1 MKMIVD
7 SYAHLG
13 SSEISKINIERL
25 QFRARFQNVMVPC
38 SKFVWITNSNDQ

>member
-13 SSEISKINIERL
+13 SSEISKINIEIL
-25 QFRARFQNVMVPC
+25 EFRAKFQNVMVPC
-38 SKFVWITNSNDQ
+38 SKFVWIINSNDQ